1 MLSTEYATRR
11 IKETAQLLDQK
22 QETHLVPPL
31 DHNTPTLSCETML
44 YVPLNQEASTSWL
57 SLCRIQQVAMR
68 VTLA

>member
-31 DHNTPTLSCETML
+31 ITIRPHYPARPCCTCHLIKRP
-44 YVPLNQEASTSWL
+44 
-57 SLCRIQQVAMR
+57 QQAGYHSVESSRLPCAWR
-68 VTLA
+68 WR